1 MDIGAIIQYYR
12 TKKGYTQKQMADG
25 ICSVSYLS
33 KIENEMIKPK
43 EDVARLLFDRLD
55 ISYDDITHS
64 NNKQIVRKVFKLYK
78 RIKEKDYE
86 AARESIE
93 ELNRILTPFHAPK
106 ALSIFQLVHFYFIIQ
121 TRENDKVEQMYREV
135 IRLEDRFKDENL
147 YLFHKVIGLYF
158 NYKAQPN
165 KALSHFETAKTMSV
179 QLSINDTEIYYLL
192 ALSLTRIR
200 KPAQSNYYCQ
210 IAKDQFEADFLYT
223 NVTDCYI
230 LFGVNY
236 MLLEAYEV
244 SEKYFLQVL
253 NSKPMG
259 DSPDIQRRVK
269 HNLAILYFYMEEYDR
284 SISYMEELN
293 EYDYN
298 LYDKIQ
304 SYYMQAK
311 IHYLNNKNEQAIE
324 FLEIGE
330 KALREVKYL
339 KYQYQFYVLRHQIY
353 EKTTDPDFLKKAKN
367 VLLPYFKNSGEK
379 KTVKELSLMLG
390 NQSYDTG
397 DYKQA
402 ANFYK
407 FLIDQFN
414 QVKDEV

>member
-1 MDIGAIIQYYR
+1 MF
-12 TKKGYTQKQMADG
+12 T
-25 ICSVSYLS
+25 
-33 KIENEMIKPK
+33 PK

-64 NNKQIVRKVFKLYK
+64 DNHQIIRKILKLYK

-86 AARESIE
+86 AAKESID
-93 ELNRILTPFHAPK
+93 ELKRILTPFHAPE
-106 ALSIFQLVHFYFIIQ
+106 ALNIFQLVYFYFIIQ
-121 TRENDKVEQMYREV
+121 TRENEKVEQMYQEV
-135 IRLEDRFKDENL
+135 LRLENRFEKEEL
-147 YLFHKVIGLYF
+147 YLFHKVIGLYY

-165 KALSHFETAKTMSV
+165 KALNHFETAKAMSV
-179 QLSINDTEIYYLL
+179 KWTIKDTEIYYLL

-210 IAKDQFEADFLYT
+210 IAKDQFESDFLYT

-236 MLLEAYEV
+236 MLLEAYDV

-253 NSKPMG
+253 HSKPMG
-259 DSPDIQRRVK
+259 DLPDVQRRVK

-284 SISYMEELN
+284 SISYMEQLN
-293 EYDYN
+293 KYDYN

-304 SYYMQAK
+304 AFYMQAK
-311 IHYLNNKNEQAIE
+311 IHYLNDNDKQAIK
-324 FLEIGE
+324 FLNKGE
-330 KALREVKYL
+330 EALREVKYL
-339 KYQYQFYVLRHQIY
+339 KFQYQFYVLKHQIY
-353 EKTTDPDFLKKAKN
+353 NKTKDPEFLKKAKN
-367 VLLPYFKNSGEK
+367 VLLPYFQHSGEK
-379 KTVKELSLMLG
+379 KTIKELSLILG
-390 NQSYDTG
+390 HQSYDNG

-402 ANFYK
+402 ADYYK

-414 QVKDEV
+414 HVKDEV